1 MSKKSIL
8 ARSLHKWLA
17 LIVGVQ
23 ALIWFISGAYM
34 TIVPLNIIHGDH
46 LEHSHQAPLNLQEI
60 GKRPGMQKIEGLQ
73 RKYERFEL
81 STLVDRPVIK
91 LSTGKSTEMFDLQ
104 TGDLLTPITV
114 QTAEAIAKSA
124 YTGKAA
130 IAGTDWITKAPQ
142 EVARRPVPMWAV
154 RFDDLGKTT
163 FYISPQTGEIM
174 ARRHQLW
181 RIFDFVWMFHIM
193 DYENRVDVHNNL
205 LRAAIIAAMLMA
217 CSGIWLLL
225 YSFNRRPAK

>member
-1 MSKKSIL
+1 
-8 ARSLHKWLA
+8 
-17 LIVGVQ
+17 
-23 ALIWFISGAYM
+23 
-34 TIVPLNIIHGDH
+34 
-46 LEHSHQAPLNLQEI
+46 
-60 GKRPGMQKIEGLQ
+60 
-73 RKYERFEL
+73 
-81 STLVDRPVIK
+81 
-91 LSTGKSTEMFDLQ
+91 
-104 TGDLLTPITV
+104 
-114 QTAEAIAKSA
+114 
-124 YTGKAA
+124 
-130 IAGTDWITKAPQ
+130 
-142 EVARRPVPMWAV
+142 MWAV